1 MNNQEL
7 IQKIIAASKGSNYSY
22 KDDFIA
28 CIEKALMYIE
38 QCEQRANR
46 AEKQLLE
53 YSKDSEITNLQEENK
68 QLRADLYRGFPISKK
83 ENEAICQWQKQHKC
97 CGGAIGGSYTYEFT
111 PTAIGT
117 IGIIKCSDGSSF
129 TFRELGT

>member
-1 MNNQEL
+1 MNNKDL
-7 IQKIIAASKGSNYSY
+7 LKRIIAASKDTSYSC
-22 KDDFIA
+22 KEDFVA

-38 QCEQRANR
+38 QCEQRAYR

-53 YSKDSEITNLQEENK
+53 YSKDSEIANLQEENK
-68 QLRADLYRGFPISKK
+68 QLRTDLYRGFPISKK